1 MVIGSISYIY
11 NSIKLLNDSKFF
23 AAVIMLTLNIG
34 SRYATFN
41 FSKSQEEYI
50 RNSIARE
57 LLIFSIV
64 WMGTRDI
71 FISITMTAAF
81 IILAEYLFNEKSKY
95 CIMPDKYKNLEKI
108 IDSNNDKIITDEEI
122 KQAETI
128 LLQAKKQKKKIN
140 QLSMINYM
148 NESNGLLNNHHH

>member
-1 MVIGSISYIY
+1 MNSISYIY
-11 NSIKLLNDSKFF
+11 NSVKSLNDSKFF
-23 AAVIMLTLNIG
+23 AAIIMLTLNIG

-71 FISITMTAAF
+71 FISITMTASF
-81 IILAEYLFNEKSKY
+81 VILAEYLFNEKSKF
-95 CIMPDKYKNLEKI
+95 CIMPEKYKNLEKI
-108 IDSNNDKIITDEEI
+108 LDSNNDKIITDEEI

-128 LLQAKKQKKKIN
+128 LLNARKQKKKIN

-148 NESNGLLNNHHH
+148 NEPNNSYHNLY

>member
-1 MVIGSISYIY
+1 MVINTLSYIY
-11 NSIKLLNDSKFF
+11 NHIKSLNDSKFF
-23 AAVIMLTLNIG
+23 AAIIMLTLNIG

-81 IILAEYLFNEKSKY
+81 VVLAEYLFNEKSKY

-108 IDSNNDKIITDEEI
+108 IDLNNDKIISDEEI
-122 KQAETI
+122 KQAEEI
-128 LLQAKKQKKKIN
+128 LLQARKQKKKIN
-140 QLSMINYM
+140 QLSMLNYM
-148 NESNGLLNNHHH
+148 NESNNSLNIHHN

>member
-1 MVIGSISYIY
+1 MVINTLSYIY
-11 NSIKLLNDSKFF
+11 NHIKSLNDSKFF
-23 AAVIMLTLNIG
+23 AAIIMLTLNIG

-108 IDSNNDKIITDEEI
+108 IDSNNDKIISDEEI
-122 KQAETI
+122 KQAEEI
-128 LLQAKKQKKKIN
+128 LLQARKQKKKMS
-140 QLSMINYM
+140 QLNMLNYM
-148 NESNGLLNNHHH
+148 NESNNSLNIHDN